1 MTLLLVI
8 IYAATLLYL
17 CSIERFRHY
26 ALVVGMQGWLLLV
39 IAFLQLNDASI
50 GEKIFITAETL
61 LIKGILV
68 PFLLFR
74 IIKRLQV
81 NKTHPNSMS
90 PIYITLI
97 AIALMGLSMWLTS
110 AVYTQGGNVI
120 FFAVA
125 IFGALIGLLL
135 ITVHRR
141 IFAHLV
147 GFLVIENSVLLL
159 SFALGADIPMLI
171 NIGVLLDILMG
182 VMLLGFFI
190 TKLSIETPTLDSQDL
205 TNLKD

>member
-26 ALVVGMQGWLLLV
+26 ALVVGVQGWILFIVAL
-39 IAFLQLNDASI
+39 LQLKETSI
-50 GEKIFITAETL
+50 SENIFIITETL
-61 LIKGILV
+61 LLKGILV
-68 PFLLFR
+68 PYLLFR
-74 IIKRLQV
+74 IIKKLPV
-81 NKTHPNSMS
+81 TKTHQNSMS
-90 PIYITLI
+90 PMFITLI
-97 AIALMGLSMWLTS
+97 GIVLMGVSMWLTS
-110 AVYTQGGNVI
+110 VVYSHCDNII

-147 GFLVIENSVLLL
+147 GFLVIENSVLLFA
-159 SFALGADIPMLI
+159 FALGAHIPMLI

-182 VMLLGFFI
+182 VLLLGFFI
-190 TKLSIETPTLDSQDL
+190 TKISLETPTLDSQEL

>member
-26 ALVVGMQGWLLLV
+26 ALVVGVQGWILFIVAL
-39 IAFLQLNDASI
+39 LQLKETSI
-50 GEKIFITAETL
+50 SENIFIITETL
-61 LIKGILV
+61 LLKGILV
-68 PFLLFR
+68 PYLLFR
-74 IIKRLQV
+74 IIKKLPFT
-81 NKTHPNSMS
+81 KTHQSSMS
-90 PIYITLI
+90 PMFTTLI
-97 AIALMGLSMWLTS
+97 GIVLMGVSMWLTS
-110 AVYTQGGNVI
+110 AVYSHCDNII

-147 GFLVIENSVLLL
+147 GFLVIENSVLLFA
-159 SFALGADIPMLI
+159 FALGAHIPMLI

-182 VMLLGFFI
+182 VLLLGFFI
-190 TKLSIETPTLDSQDL
+190 TKISLETPTLDSQEL

>member
-26 ALVVGMQGWLLLV
+26 ALVVGVQGWLLLI
-39 IAFLQLNDASI
+39 IALLQLKETSI
-50 GEKIFITAETL
+50 GENIFIITETL
-61 LIKGILV
+61 LLKGLLV
-68 PFLLFR
+68 PYLLFR
-74 IIKRLQV
+74 IIKKLPV
-81 NKTHPNSMS
+81 TKTHKNSMS
-90 PIYITLI
+90 PLFITLI
-97 AIALMGLSMWLTS
+97 GIVLMGVSMWLTS
-110 AVYTQGGNVI
+110 TVYSHCENII

-147 GFLVIENSVLLL
+147 GFLVIENSVLLF
-159 SFALGADIPMLI
+159 SFALGAHIPMLI

-182 VMLLGFFI
+182 VVLLGFFI
-190 TKLSIETPTLDSQDL
+190 TKISVETPTLDSQEL